1 MSILQTWFTLLDVVF
16 RLITRLQRG
25 NPYRKGLT
33 AQQAAASEFAP
44 YKRYRKELAMPVFR
58 ELSSVKCLVVQ
69 IDIVSLLAG
78 GVGRYNDNRQIFLDL
93 FKTFRTDS
101 SLGSRIMRL
110 FKLWSRR
117 LERVAFVA
125 VKADMVRPS
134 DIENKKLE

>member
-1 MSILQTWFTLLDVVF
+1 
-16 RLITRLQRG
+16 
-25 NPYRKGLT
+25 
-33 AQQAAASEFAP
+33 
-44 YKRYRKELAMPVFR
+44 MPVFR